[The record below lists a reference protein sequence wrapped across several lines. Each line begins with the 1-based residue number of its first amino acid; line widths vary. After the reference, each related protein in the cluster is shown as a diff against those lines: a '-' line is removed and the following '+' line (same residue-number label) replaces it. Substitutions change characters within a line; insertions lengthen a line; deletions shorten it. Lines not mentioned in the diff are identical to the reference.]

1 MSHAAR
7 GDRILELAEE
17 LVRALDEQSPS
28 SPRKG
33 VSSVVPDIADQSH
46 NRIRQ
51 NPKPGKTGS

>member
-17 LVRALDEQSPS
+17 LVRALDEQSTS

-33 VSSVVPDIADQSH
+33 VSSVVPDIADQTLDH
-46 NRIRQ
+46 IRQ
-51 NPKPGKTGS
+51 NPKPGKSGR